1 MCELCTCQYPV
12 CLKRIRLQEMR
23 TTESRGVQQ
32 SWPELS
38 LPLGAGGSKIAQ
50 CSLGLPSLALHLA
63 HLLHSYKK
71 ISTDLPS
78 CTGMALMERG
88 LEIREAATEWVW
100 IRARAKRPIWTLP
113 PRKDR
118 AQQRTQHIHTYADSY
133 QRTGHKSVA
142 LPGWGKS
149 WGRVTGE
156 ALSISTSQHQS
167 YTGGWNVG

>member
-1 MCELCTCQYPV
+1 MCELCSCQYPA
-12 CLKRIRLQEMR
+12 CLKGIRLREMR

-32 SWPELS
+32 SWSELS

-50 CSLGLPSLALHLA
+50 CSLVLPSFTLHLA
-63 HLLHSYKK
+63 RLLHSYRK
-71 ISTDLPS
+71 ISTELPS

-100 IRARAKRPIWTLP
+100 IKVQRDLCEPCPHARTEQH
-113 PRKDR
+113 R
-118 AQQRTQHIHTYADSY
+118 AQPIHTYADSY
-133 QRTGHKSVA
+133 QRTAHKSVV
-142 LPGWGKS
+142 LPGKGKS

-156 ALSISTSQHQS
+156 ALSISTSQHQR